1 MDSANAYL
9 SGQIRRAMRLQ
20 VEEVILLKGSFSN
33 EAEIWLGL
41 KIQVKMAR
49 DLSAERRQK

>member
-9 SGQIRRAMRLQ
+9 SGQIRKAMRLQ

-41 KIQVKMAR
+41 KIWVKMAR
-49 DLSAERRQK
+49 DL